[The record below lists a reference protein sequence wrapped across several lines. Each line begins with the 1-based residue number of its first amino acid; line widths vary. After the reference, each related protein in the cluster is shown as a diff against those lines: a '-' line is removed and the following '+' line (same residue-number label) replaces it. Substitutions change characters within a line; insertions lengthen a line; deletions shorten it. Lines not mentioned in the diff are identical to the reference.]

1 MIRFLAAVG
10 CRVTENVLNWVRAV
24 NPNMAEELH
33 SLAKTPA
40 SLVAQARYAATKNLY
55 FLSASHIV

>member
-40 SLVAQARYAATKNLY
+40 SLLAQARYLP
-55 FLSASHIV
+55 V

>member
-33 SLAKTPA
+33 SLARTPP
-40 SLVAQARYAATKNLY
+40 SLLAQARYTAAQNLY
-55 FLSASHIV
+55 LLSAAHIV